1 MKSVLA
7 ILMLVASTSAVKV
20 SWGVMDLKEGDDGVE
35 SIFKLQDATK
45 DEEVDN
51 TMDSL
56 REAEAAMGKQMKM
69 GSPDKAF
76 FQKLA
81 EDESKTW

>member
-20 SWGVMDLKEGDDGVE
+20 SWGVMDLKDGDDGVE
-35 SIFKLQDATK
+35 SMFKLQDATK
-45 DEEVDN
+45 DDEIDN

-56 REAEAAMGKQMKM
+56 REAEAAMGKQIS
-69 GSPDKAF
+69 SPDKAF
-76 FQKLA
+76 FQKLD
-81 EDESKTW
+81 EDDRKTW

>member
-56 REAEAAMGKQMKM
+56 KEAEAAMGKQKM
-69 GSPDKAF
+69 ASPDRAF

>member
-7 ILMLVASTSAVKV
+7 IVMLIASTSAVKV
-20 SWGVMDLKEGDDGVE
+20 TWGVKDLKDGDDGVD

-45 DEEVDN
+45 DEEIDN

-56 REAEAAMGKQMKM
+56 KEAEQAMGKQIDT
-69 GSPDKAF
+69 PDRGF
-76 FQKLA
+76 FQELYTENK
-81 EDESKTW
+81 KTW